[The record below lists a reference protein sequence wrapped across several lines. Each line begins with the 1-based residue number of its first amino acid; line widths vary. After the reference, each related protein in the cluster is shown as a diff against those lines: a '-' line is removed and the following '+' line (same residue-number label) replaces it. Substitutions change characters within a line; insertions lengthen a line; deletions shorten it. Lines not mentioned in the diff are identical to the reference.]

1 MLFDIDF
8 DVASGNAKAVTT
20 PPDTYHEIQRFIY
33 NEARLLD
40 ERKWDDW
47 LALWTEDG
55 MYWIPQQP
63 GQASPYDHISLCW
76 DNKMLRELRMR
87 TLTNARNWAQQPIT
101 HTSRVVGSVMI
112 DGTDSEGYLVVR
124 SAFHLTE
131 WRKGDARQLAGSYI
145 HKLAST
151 DDGWRIRLKQ
161 VNLVNCNDTHG
172 AIQVYI

>member
-1 MLFDIDF
+1 MLFDTDF
-8 DVASGNAKAVTT
+8 DVNSDNVKTVTT
-20 PPDTYHEIQRFIY
+20 PSETYNQVQQFLYH
-33 NEARLLD
+33 EARLLD
-40 ERKWDDW
+40 ERKWDEW

-55 MYWIPQQP
+55 MYWIPQKH
-63 GQASPYDHISLCW
+63 GQENPYDHISLCW
-76 DNKMLRELRMR
+76 DNKMLRETRMR
-87 TLTNARNWAQQPIT
+87 TLNSPRNWAQQPIT

-131 WRKGDARQLAGSYI
+131 WRKGDQRHLAGSYI

-161 VNLVNCNDTHG
+161 VNLVNCEATLG
-172 AIQVYI
+172 SIQVYI